1 MNILTTTSLAPS
13 PTSPRRADPGPRAR
27 AVATTVRWAADEADL
42 RAAQRLRHQ
51 VFAEELGAIMA
62 PPPGTPPGHDA
73 DLFDPFCEH
82 LLAIAGDQVVG
93 TYRVLTADAARR
105 AGCFYLETEFDLFRL
120 RSQRSG
126 LVELGRACVHPD
138 WRRGGTMLALW
149 GGLFGFMD
157 RNRFAAVIG
166 AASVGAR
173 DGGGAALALWARL
186 AREHLAPPEL
196 HALPRRRLPADEPAT
211 AGELATPALIQ
222 GYLRCGGRLIGE
234 PAWDPAFQVADLP
247 MMLRMRDLPAAYS
260 RHFAH
265 GAVR

>member
-1 MNILTTTSLAPS
+1 M
-13 PTSPRRADPGPRAR
+13 
-27 AVATTVRWAADEADL
+27 
-42 RAAQRLRHQ
+42 
-51 VFAEELGAIMA
+51 
-62 PPPGTPPGHDA
+62 
-73 DLFDPFCEH
+73 
-82 LLAIAGDQVVG
+82 
-93 TYRVLTADAARR
+93 LTADAARR
-105 AGCFYLETEFDLFRL
+105 AGSFYLETEFDLFRL
-120 RSQRSG
+120 RGRRDG

-196 HALPRRRLPADEPAT
+196 QVLPRRRLPVEAPAP
-211 AGELATPALIQ
+211 GGDLATPALIQ

-234 PAWDPAFQVADLP
+234 PAWDPDFQVADLP
-247 MMLRMRDLPAAYS
+247 MMLRLRDLPAAYA
-260 RHFAH
+260 RHFSN
-265 GAVR
+265 GAA